1 MSDNDNVRVPSNV
14 KDNADDAKV
23 GAQKRIRNLDN
34 ELRKVRNTA
43 SWKLSDA
50 ERVSMA
56 DYIHTQSQITIDV
69 LLGVTKSDVSQFTV

>member
-1 MSDNDNVRVPSNV
+1 MSNDNAVRVPSNV

-23 GAQKRIRNLDN
+23 GAQKRIRGLDN
-34 ELRKVRNTA
+34 QLRKIRNTA

-56 DYIHTQSQITIDV
+56 DFIMDQTKLTVDT
-69 LLGVTKSDVSQFTV
+69 LLGVTKSDVSQFTF

>member
-1 MSDNDNVRVPSNV
+1 MSNENRVPSNV

-23 GAQKRIRNLDN
+23 GAQKRIRGLDN
-34 ELRKVRNTA
+34 QLRKIRNTA

-56 DYIHTQSQITIDV
+56 DFIMDQTKLTVDT
-69 LLGVTKSDVSQFTV
+69 LLGVTKSDVSQFTF